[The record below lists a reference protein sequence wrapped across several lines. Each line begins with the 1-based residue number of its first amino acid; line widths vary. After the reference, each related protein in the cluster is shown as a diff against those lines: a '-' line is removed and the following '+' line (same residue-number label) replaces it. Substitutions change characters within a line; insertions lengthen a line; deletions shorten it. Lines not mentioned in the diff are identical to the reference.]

1 MALAPVNR
9 PVFTIPLK
17 RNKHVSQLN
26 QQMSMSTPEGDVV
39 ESLFVMPYARNCHL
53 IGQDTYIEDLGT
65 RLELEKRRNKFNNRF
80 NLSSFRNKLYE
91 IPHNVSP
98 VFTGREDILQQLSE
112 SCLPPRTQD
121 NLRVQRRFVL
131 YGLGG
136 SGKTQVC
143 LKFAQ
148 DYRERYASRVLCAP
162 NGSR

>member
-1 MALAPVNR
+1 MSLAPVSR
-9 PVFTIPLK
+9 PFFTIPFE
-17 RNKHVSQLN
+17 RNKHIPQLN
-26 QQMSMSTPEGDVV
+26 QQMSMSTPKGDVV
-39 ESLFVMPYARNCHL
+39 ESIFVMPCARNRHL
-53 IGQDTYIEDLGT
+53 IGRDAYTEDLGT
-65 RLELEKRRNKFNNRF
+65 SLELEKRHNQFNNRF

-148 DYRERYASRVLCAP
+148 DHRERYAPRILCAP
-162 NGSR
+162 KGYR

>member
-9 PVFTIPLK
+9 PVFTIPFE
-17 RNKHVSQLN
+17 RNKHISQLN
-26 QQMSMSTPEGDVV
+26 QQISISTPEDDVV
-39 ESLFVMPYARNCHL
+39 EGLFVMPYTRNRHL
-53 IGQDTYIEDLGT
+53 IGRDAYTEDLGT
-65 RLELEKRRNKFNNRF
+65 RLELEKRYNQFNNRS

-91 IPHNVSP
+91 IPHNVSS
-98 VFTGREDILQQLSE
+98 VFTGREDILQRLSE

-121 NLRVQRRFVL
+121 NLGVQRRFVL

-148 DYRERYASRVLCAP
+148 DHRERYAPRILRAP
-162 NGSR
+162 NGHR